1 MSTKI
6 EVGLEDILLD
16 SLTNASC
23 KNEDDAKLCYDKG
36 HAFVY
41 KLAEFQSETAENP
54 RKVYYAKMVDFL

>member
-16 SLTNASC
+16 SLTNAKC
-23 KNEDDAKLCYDKG
+23 KNEDDAKLCYEKA
-36 HAFVY
+36 HTMVN

-54 RKVYYAKMVDFL
+54 RKV